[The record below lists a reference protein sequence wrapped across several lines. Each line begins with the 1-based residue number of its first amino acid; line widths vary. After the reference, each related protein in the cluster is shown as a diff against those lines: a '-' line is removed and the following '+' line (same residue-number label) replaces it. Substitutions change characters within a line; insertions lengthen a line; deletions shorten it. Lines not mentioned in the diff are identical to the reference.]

1 LPAIGVPGRGQ
12 GVPSEPASW
21 SRFLTHMYFISI
33 PKDPAL
39 ENVMVYLYIVSVL
52 TEIPYSMLN
61 V

>member
-1 LPAIGVPGRGQ
+1 
-12 GVPSEPASW
+12 
-21 SRFLTHMYFISI
+21 MYFISI

-52 TEIPYSMLN
+52 TEIPYSLSMFKLLGSLN